1 MDFGEDTLKV
11 GGLTLT
17 GVTRGG
23 IATSLRVPELGLLF
37 DVGVPMAGQLRHGR
51 ILVSHGH
58 QDHLGGLPYLL
69 SQRHLAQQKPADV
82 HVPAEIVDP
91 LGRIFDAWAEIEDFR
106 MELRLH
112 GTQPGDVVPVRKG
125 LEAVALRSVH
135 RVPSL
140 AWVIR
145 RVTRRLKAEFTD
157 RAPEE
162 IQTLRREG
170 ADITEEHVEPVLC
183 VTGDTKIELFD
194 REPLVRKAKVLVHEV
209 TSWDDRRDVEH
220 TRRWGHTH
228 VDEILERLEQF
239 EGDALV
245 LVHRSARHSRAQAE
259 QVVAERFPSS
269 VRDKVHVF
277 GR

>member
-1 MDFGEDTLKV
+1 MDFGQDTLEV
-11 GGLTLT
+11 CGLTLA

-37 DVGVPMAGQLRHGR
+37 DVGVPTAGQLRCER

-69 SQRHLAQQKPADV
+69 SQRHLARKKPADV

-91 LGRIFDAWAEIEDFR
+91 LTRIFEAWAEIEDFR
-106 MELRLH
+106 MDVRLH
-112 GTQPGDVVPVRKG
+112 GTKPGDVVSVGKG
-125 LEAVALRSVH
+125 MEALALRSVH

-140 AWVIR
+140 AWLVR
-145 RVTRRLKAEFTD
+145 RTTRRLKPEFAG
-157 RAPEE
+157 RAPQEL
-162 IQTLRREG
+162 QAMRRDG
-170 ADITEEHVEPVLC
+170 DPITEEHVEPLLC

-194 REPLVRKAKVLVHEV
+194 AEPLVRQAKVLVHEV

-220 TRRWGHTH
+220 TRSWGHTH
-228 VDEILERLEQF
+228 IDEVLARVEQF
-239 EGDALV
+239 EGEALV
-245 LVHRSARHSRAQAE
+245 LVHRSARHSRAQALK
-259 QVVAERFPSS
+259 VIADRFPAA
-269 VRDKVHVF
+269 VRDKIHVF

>member
-37 DVGVPMAGQLRHGR
+37 DVGVPMTGQLRHAR

-91 LGRIFDAWAEIEDFR
+91 LTRIFDAWAEIEDFK
-106 MELRLH
+106 MELHLH
-112 GTQPGDVVPVRKG
+112 GTQPGDVVAVRKG

-140 AWVIR
+140 AWVVR
-145 RVTRRLKAEFTD
+145 RVTRRLKAEFAD

-162 IQTLRREG
+162 IQALRREG
-170 ADITEEHVEPVLC
+170 TDITEEHIEPVLC

-194 REPLVRKAKVLVHEV
+194 REPLVRSAKVLVHEV

-228 VDEILERLEQF
+228 VDEIIERAEQF

-269 VRDKVHVF
+269 VRDKIHVF